1 MTAAP
6 GLLPI
11 RTSGPTD
18 GRPVILLH
26 GFLADSRQWYTL
38 TRAVDAR
45 TRHRI
50 RWLLP
55 DLPGHGQAADLFPA
69 QPGWH
74 DLTQLLAESLRPHLY
89 QPAVLGGYSMGG
101 RIAAALASAEWLD
114 LAGLW
119 LESAHPPLS
128 EAAALARR
136 TEDAERAQR
145 LETAGLPAFV
155 SAWEALALFASQ
167 QALPPAVRD
176 RQRRLRLGQNAAG
189 LARNLRGYGTGTM
202 PRDLRLHLPTR
213 LLVGAGDTN
222 LLRRLPEWQPLV
234 ADLETTVAPDAGHAV
249 HLEQPAFTAEH
260 LDATLDRHFS

>member
-1 MTAAP
+1 M
-6 GLLPI
+6 
-11 RTSGPTD
+11 D

-26 GFLADSRQWYTL
+26 GFLADSRQWHTL
-38 TRAVDAR
+38 IRAVDAR

-55 DLPGHGQAADLFPA
+55 DLPGHGQAADRFPA
-69 QPGWH
+69 QPGWQ
-74 DLTQLLAESLRPHLY
+74 DLTQLLAESLRPHLH

-101 RIAAALASAEWLD
+101 RIAAALASAQWLD

-136 TEDAERAQR
+136 AEDAERAER

-155 SAWEALALFASQ
+155 RAWEALALFSSQ
-167 QALPPAVRD
+167 QALPRAVRD
-176 RQRRLRLGQNAAG
+176 RQRRLRLSQDPAG
-189 LARNLRGYGTGTM
+189 LSRNLRWYGTGTM
-202 PRDLRLHLPTR
+202 PRDLRLCLPTR

-222 LLRRLPEWQPLV
+222 LLRRLPEWQALV
-234 ADLETTVAPDAGHAV
+234 TGLETTIAPDAGHAV
-249 HLEQPAFTAEH
+249 HLEQPVATAEH
-260 LDATLDRHFS
+260 LATTLDRHFT